1 MDKELT
7 MNTDNHDIRDPA
19 LAAPLDALR
28 AATAHLDTPRGVEK
42 ELMAAFAR
50 RQAPRKWYRRL
61 SPLQWSLAGG
71 AGAMAVMAMAFLLVL
86 RAPLPAI
93 DAGAPLPVIDN
104 GGAFVALES
113 LERIEQEEAP
123 RMVETDVPRSALA
136 SLGIPVT
143 PENAGDSVRAEL
155 LVSADGEP
163 LALRL
168 SVH

>member
-1 MDKELT
+1 
-7 MNTDNHDIRDPA
+7 MNTDSHDIRDPA

-28 AATAHLDTPRGVEK
+28 AATAHLQAPRGVEK

-50 RQAPRKWYRRL
+50 QQAPRKWYRRL
-61 SPLQWSLAGG
+61 SPMQWGLAGS
-71 AGAMAVMAMAFLLVL
+71 AGSMAMVAMVFLLVL
-86 RAPLPAI
+86 RTPLPG
-93 DAGAPLPVIDN
+93 AGGGADLPALDN

-113 LERIEQEEAP
+113 LERIEQETAP

-136 SLGIPVT
+136 PLGIPVT
-143 PENAGDSVRAEL
+143 PENAGDPVRAEL

-168 SVH
+168 STH

>member
-1 MDKELT
+1 MDKEHM
-7 MNTDNHDIRDPA
+7 MNTDHQDIRDPA

-28 AATAHLDTPRGVEK
+28 AATARLNTPRAVEK

-61 SPLQWSLAGG
+61 SPLQWRLAGG
-71 AGAMAVMAMAFLLVL
+71 AGSMAAMAMAFMLAL
-86 RAPLPAI
+86 RTPLPSL
-93 DAGAPLPVIDN
+93 DAAAPLPVIDG
-104 GGAFVALES
+104 GGAFVALDS
-113 LERIEQEEAP
+113 LERIEQEETP
-123 RMVETDVPRSALA
+123 RVVETDVPRSALA

-143 PENAGDSVRAEL
+143 PENAGDAVRAEL

-168 SVH
+168 SAH